1 MNAKGIFSTI
11 RFFKLLKVF
20 FFEKIIES
28 AAYFTVENEYY
39 NIDIECEKYIYKL
52 NLYYNLYIRIKY
64 CVINIHITTALL
76 VT

>member
-52 NLYYNLYIRIKY
+52 NLYYILYIRIKY